1 MKTEVKK
8 IDGAKRE
15 IIVEVSGDIVKN
27 KFADV
32 FKKIGQEAKVAGF
45 RPGHVPQDILEK
57 NFSAH
62 AHDQVLRELI
72 PEVYNQAIEKEAL
85 DVIDLPNISDVKLDR
100 QALSFK
106 AEVEITPEIELK
118 KYKGRKIEFK
128 KIQASPED
136 VKRQIDALK
145 ESRKID
151 VLDDNFARGL
161 GYAAMAD
168 LQKAIEMQVYLTAQN
183 QQRQKIESE
192 LIEGI
197 VKELDFKVPQ
207 ALVNRQLEDLVRQT
221 KLDLAIKG
229 LPREK
234 IEAEEKRI
242 SEELTPQAKDQ
253 VKTYL
258 VLSAI
263 ARKENIAID
272 DQMPRKVVEFLLK
285 EADWKEIN

>member
-8 IDGAKRE
+8 IDGSKRE
-15 IIVEVSGDIVKN
+15 IIVEVSGDVVKN
-27 KFADV
+27 KFDDV

-57 NFSAH
+57 NFSGH
-62 AHDQVLRELI
+62 AHDQVLKELI

-85 DVIDLPNISDVKLDR
+85 DVIDLPNISEVKLDR

-106 AEVEITPEIELK
+106 AEVEVTPEIELK

-128 KIQASPED
+128 KIQAGPED
-136 VKRQIDALK
+136 VKRQIDSLK
-145 ESRKID
+145 ESRKVD

-161 GYAAMAD
+161 GYPAMAD
-168 LQKAIEMQVYLTAQN
+168 LQKAIEMQVYLTQQN

-192 LIEGI
+192 LIDGI
-197 VKELDFKVPQ
+197 VKELDFGVPQ

-221 KLDLAIKG
+221 KLDLAMKG
-229 LPREK
+229 VAREK

-242 SEELTPQAKDQ
+242 TEELRPQAKEQ

-272 DQMPRKVVEFLLK
+272 DHMPRKAVEFLLK
-285 EADWKEIN
+285 EADWKEII